1 MENII
6 VLTTLYIL
14 AIALIYAP
22 KCPAQTATD
31 APIDYF
37 PNVEESPEKAPT
49 QEPIPVSVSPI
60 KTIKKATVTPSS
72 ESLESSEVAIA
83 PNPSPDL
90 KSLSIRALKKLASEK
105 KVPRYSNLTKSQLIA
120 AMA

>member
-6 VLTTLYIL
+6 VLTALYIL

-37 PNVEESPEKAPT
+37 PNVEDGPENETPET
-49 QEPIPVSVSPI
+49 LNPVTVLPVNSVIPE
-60 KTIKKATVTPSS
+60 TLTPSS
-72 ESLESSEVAIA
+72 EIPEMAIA

-90 KSLSIRALKKLASEK
+90 KSLSIRALKKLASERK
-105 KVPRYSNLTKSQLIA
+105 IPRYSNLTKAQLIA
-120 AMA
+120 VMA

>member
-6 VLTTLYIL
+6 VLTALYIL

-22 KCPAQTATD
+22 KCPKMTAPET
-31 APIDYF
+31 PINYF
-37 PNVEESPEKAPT
+37 PSVEDEPQNVDNCTQIPET
-49 QEPIPVSVSPI
+49 
-60 KTIKKATVTPSS
+60 
-72 ESLESSEVAIA
+72 ESLESSEMAIA

-105 KVPRYSNLTKSQLIA
+105 KVPRYSNLTKAQLIA

>member
-6 VLTTLYIL
+6 VLTALYIL

-22 KCPAQTATD
+22 KCPAKTATET
-31 APIDYF
+31 PINYF
-37 PNVEESPEKAPT
+37 PSVEDEPENETPET
-49 QEPIPVSVSPI
+49 LNPVTVSPVNSVI
-60 KTIKKATVTPSS
+60 PETLTPSS
-72 ESLESSEVAIA
+72 ESLESSKVAIA

>member
-6 VLTTLYIL
+6 VLTALYIL

-22 KCPAQTATD
+22 KCPAKTATET
-31 APIDYF
+31 PINYF
-37 PNVEESPEKAPT
+37 PSVED
-49 QEPIPVSVSPI
+49 EPVVLGGVTVSPL
-60 KTIKKATVTPSS
+60 TPSS
-72 ESLESSEVAIA
+72 ESLESSKVAIA

-105 KVPRYSNLTKSQLIA
+105 KVPRYSNLTKAQLIA